1 MDTAMEQDI
10 LTEFLHAEDTKERA
24 LKVQELLEKDPA
36 VKAELDAASSIEDL
50 HAVFQRYLVMKLED
64 FKKLCERISDFFRAD
79 KQALPDEAM
88 DAVVGG
94 WSLWGFIEKYKTVI
108 IATAIV
114 VGCAVTAGALGAG
127 LGAVVGV
134 CAAAEGIGTVAGCA
148 TAGFMLAGGAGAVAG
163 GLIVNDIYNK

>member
-1 MDTAMEQDI
+1 MDNTMKQDI
-10 LTEFLHAEDTKERA
+10 LMDFLHAEDTKERA
-24 LKVQELLEKDPA
+24 LKVQEVLEKDPA
-36 VKAELDAASSIEDL
+36 VKAELDAASSVEDL
-50 HAVFQRYLVMKLED
+50 YEVFKRYLVMKLED
-64 FKKLCERISDFFRAD
+64 FKKLCTRSTDSFRKEKMALSD
-79 KQALPDEAM
+79 ETM

-94 WSLWGFIEKYKTVI
+94 WSLWGFVEKYKTVI

-148 TAGFMLAGGAGAVAG
+148 TAGFMLAGGAGAITG
-163 GLIVNDIYNK
+163 GLIANDVYNK